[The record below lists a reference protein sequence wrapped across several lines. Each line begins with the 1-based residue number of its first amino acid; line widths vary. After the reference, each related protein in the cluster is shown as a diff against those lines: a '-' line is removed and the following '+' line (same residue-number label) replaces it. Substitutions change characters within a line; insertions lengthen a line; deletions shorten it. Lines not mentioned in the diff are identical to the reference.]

1 MKPIYLNTSFT
12 NSFTKAALYVSSVRL
27 DSKGTV
33 GTIIQ
38 WTFPPQMMFVTV
50 TGNRLILNTR
60 RFTIYILMV
69 VCVTSPSMLIM
80 YFVPP
85 YLHWWQIPCY
95 WLSYLVMGMTI
106 CTFSTMFESLFRAGT
121 LLNSYFKVRKSSNFI
136 YEGTR

>member
-1 MKPIYLNTSFT
+1 MVKPIYLNTSFT
-12 NSFTKAALYVSSVRL
+12 TSFTKAALYVPSLRL
-27 DSKGTV
+27 VSKGTV

-38 WTFPPQMMFVTV
+38 WTFPPQTMFVTV
-50 TGNRLILNTR
+50 TGDRLILNTR

-85 YLHWWQIPCY
+85 YMQWWQIPCY
-95 WLSYLVMGMTI
+95 WLSYLVMGMTT

-136 YEGTR
+136 